1 MRHSLKVR
9 IGTLVLVAA
18 MAMPA
23 LAAPRRDDSPVDNVF
38 ERAISRLVEKIICI
52 FDLSSDVTIPK

>member
-1 MRHSLKVR
+1 MRRSLKVR

-23 LAAPRRDDSPVDNVF
+23 FASPRRDDSPIDSF
-38 ERAISRLVEKIICI
+38 ERVISRLVNQISHI
-52 FDLSSDVTIPK
+52 FDLGDSIQPPR

>member
-1 MRHSLKVR
+1 MSRSLKVR

-23 LAAPRRDDSPVDNVF
+23 LAAPRRDDSPFDSF
-38 ERAISRLVEKIICI
+38 ERVVSRLVSRIQHI
-52 FDLSSDVTIPK
+52 FDLGISVQPPK

>member
-1 MRHSLKVR
+1 MHRSLKVR

-23 LAAPRRDDSPVDNVF
+23 FAAPRRDDSPIDSF
-38 ERAISRLVEKIICI
+38 ERVISRLVNQISHI
-52 FDLSSDVTIPK
+52 FDLGDSIQPPR

>member
-1 MRHSLKVR
+1 MRRSLRVR

-23 LAAPRRDDSPVDNVF
+23 FAAPRRDDSPIDNF
-38 ERAISRLVEKIICI
+38 ERAISRLVQKIINV
-52 FDLSSDVTIPK
+52 FDLSSDIVIPK